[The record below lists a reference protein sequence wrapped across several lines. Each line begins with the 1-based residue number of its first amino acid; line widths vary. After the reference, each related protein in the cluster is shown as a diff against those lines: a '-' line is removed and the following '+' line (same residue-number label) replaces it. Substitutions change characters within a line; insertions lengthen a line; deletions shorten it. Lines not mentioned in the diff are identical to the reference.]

1 MSLSTGNRLP
11 IGEDGEEGDWN
22 DHRRL
27 SATRRE
33 QEGYALPIAAILSVI
48 GSLACCLPLAFL
60 AAFGAVTASAIFT
73 ALRPWLLILSA
84 ALLVT
89 GFLQLYRGGR
99 SCQRRDVVSVAIF
112 WIAVAIFLTMM
123 FFSQQ
128 IASLLAGRLAS

>member
-1 MSLSTGNRLP
+1 MTVGDSRRQ
-11 IGEDGEEGDWN
+11 EEN
-22 DHRRL
+22 KRVI
-27 SATRRE
+27 
-33 QEGYALPIAAILSVI
+33 ALPTAAILSVI

-60 AAFGAVTASAIFT
+60 AALGAATASAVFT